1 MTTFSIKNIVFS
13 LAAAAAIGSAASA
26 QTILIQNARVHTVG
40 PQGTIENGDILLRNG
55 VIEAVA
61 ADIPQPAGA
70 MVINASGRVVTP
82 GIIAPHSSL
91 GLEELSLDGEANDAE
106 VDNDFPL
113 SASLDVVDAYNPS
126 TSIIPVNRAGGVTRA
141 LTAPQAGGKLFGGNA
156 AIIDLS
162 GRVASVTRP
171 RAAQIVAM
179 GYGGARRTGDT
190 RMGSWETLRQTLDA
204 ALIYAAG
211 PREYELRPRD
221 PRFEVSDLRALGP
234 VISGVE
240 PMMVTVN
247 SAQELRNL
255 IRLKQ
260 QYGVR
265 VIALGASEGW
275 RVARE
280 LAAAGVPVIID
291 PLYNLPGSFEDLSAT
306 LANAQRLQASGVTV
320 AFYNPQGSATHNLRL
335 LPQLAGN
342 AVANGMPYD
351 AALAALTINPA
362 RMFGLEQRLGSLE
375 KGKAADVVIWDGDP
389 LEVSSRPL
397 AVFIDGVAMNMDNRQ
412 TKLRDRYRDLSRGD
426 LPVAYRGAKP

>member
-1 MTTFSIKNIVFS
+1 MKKFLLKAALLSMVATTA
-13 LAAAAAIGSAASA
+13 LPAAAAA
-26 QTILIQNARVHTVG
+26 QTILIQNARIHTVG
-40 PQGTIENGDILLRNG
+40 PQGTIENGDLLIQNG
-55 VIEAVA
+55 VIEAIG

-70 MVINASGRVVTP
+70 TVINASGRVVTP

-91 GLEELSLDGEANDAE
+91 GLEELSLDGEANDAD
-106 VDNDFPL
+106 VDDAFPL

-126 TSIIPVNRAGGVTRA
+126 TSVIPVNRAGGVTRA
-141 LTAPQAGGKLFGGNA
+141 LTAPQPGGKLFGGNA
-156 AIIDLS
+156 AVIDLS

-179 GYGGARRTGDT
+179 GYGGARRAGDT
-190 RMGSWETLRQTLDA
+190 RMGSWELLRETLDA
-204 ALIYAAG
+204 ALAYAAG

-221 PRFEVSDLRALGP
+221 PRFEISDLRALGP
-234 VISGVE
+234 VVSGAE
-240 PMMVTVN
+240 PILVAVN

-260 QYGVR
+260 QYSVR

-280 LAAAGVPVIID
+280 LAAAGIPVIID
-291 PLYNLPGSFEDLSAT
+291 PLYNLPGAFEDLSAT
-306 LANAQRLQASGVTV
+306 LYNAQRLQAAGVSV

-335 LPQLAGN
+335 LPQMAGN
-342 AVANGMPYD
+342 AVANGMPYQ

-362 RMFGLEQRLGSLE
+362 RMFGIDQRLGSLE
-375 KGKAADVVIWDGDP
+375 RGKAADVVIWDGDP

-397 AVFIDGVAMNMDNRQ
+397 AVFIDGVAMNMENRQ
-412 TKLRDRYRDLSRGD
+412 TKLRDRYKDLSRGD
-426 LPVAYRGAKP
+426 LPFAYRGAKQ

>member
-1 MTTFSIKNIVFS
+1 MKKFFLKAALLSMVAATT
-13 LAAAAAIGSAASA
+13 LPAAAAA
-26 QTILIQNARVHTVG
+26 QTILIQNARIHTVG
-40 PQGTIENGDILLRNG
+40 PQGTIENGDLLIQNG
-55 VIEAVA
+55 VIEAIG

-70 MVINASGRVVTP
+70 TVINASGRVVTP

-91 GLEELSLDGEANDAE
+91 GLEELSLDGEANDAD
-106 VDNDFPL
+106 VDDAFPL

-126 TSIIPVNRAGGVTRA
+126 TSVIPVNRAGGVTRA
-141 LTAPQAGGKLFGGNA
+141 LTAPQPGGKLFGGNA
-156 AIIDLS
+156 AVIDLS

-179 GYGGARRTGDT
+179 GYGGARRAGDT
-190 RMGSWETLRQTLDA
+190 RMGSWELLRETLDA
-204 ALIYAAG
+204 ALAYAAG

-221 PRFEVSDLRALGP
+221 PRFEISDLRALGP
-234 VISGVE
+234 VVSGAE
-240 PMMVTVN
+240 PMLVAVN

-260 QYGVR
+260 QYSVR

-280 LAAAGVPVIID
+280 LAAAGIPVIID
-291 PLYNLPGSFEDLSAT
+291 PLYNLPGAFEDLSAT
-306 LANAQRLQASGVTV
+306 LYNAQRLQAAGVSV

-335 LPQLAGN
+335 LPQMAGN
-342 AVANGMPYD
+342 AVANGMPYQ

-362 RMFGLEQRLGSLE
+362 RMFGIDQRLGSLE
-375 KGKAADVVIWDGDP
+375 RGKAADVVIWDGDP

-397 AVFIDGVAMNMDNRQ
+397 AVFIDGVAMNMENRQ
-412 TKLRDRYRDLSRGD
+412 TKLRDRYKDLSRGD
-426 LPVAYRGAKP
+426 LPFAYRGAKQ